1 MIITTSRDCPERAGC
16 ASKRRC
22 HVENLAQPLDR
33 TARVL
38 PHTPPRARLRCV
50 RLNDVEALKA
60 RVENG
65 YLVMKVP
72 TTLPEGEEVRL
83 VVVDDDD
90 MTAEGRAELAAALEE
105 AERDI
110 DAGRVVDEAEVWAK
124 LRAIG

>member
-1 MIITTSRDCPERAGC
+1 M
-16 ASKRRC
+16 
-22 HVENLAQPLDR
+22 
-33 TARVL
+33 
-38 PHTPPRARLRCV
+38 
-50 RLNDVEALKA
+50 NDVEALKA

-90 MTAEGRAELAAALEE
+90 MTSEGSAELAAALEE

-110 DAGRVVDEAEVWAK
+110 DSGRVVDEAEVWAR